1 LENHHVAQK
10 MLLAGITQSEWF
22 TTNKLKIAFAGDSI
36 TASGNWA
43 EAIDFAEIENFA
55 VSGDSTD
62 ALLEMIP
69 KIAEFKPDL
78 VSILI
83 GTNDFG
89 NTLLNREGADV
100 GARVLAIVN
109 EFKKQLPQAKILLHT
124 ILPRGIEDSGVDLRK
139 RVIDANEYLKLN
151 KPSDIEILD
160 LWAHFVA
167 PDGLSLAD
175 QFVLPDE
182 PVLKL
187 HLNENGYREWITV
200 LLPKLQ
206 RMVNGK

>member
-1 LENHHVAQK
+1 
-10 MLLAGITQSEWF
+10 M
-22 TTNKLKIAFAGDSI
+22 KIAFAGDSI

-43 EAIDFAEIENFA
+43 EAIDFAEVFNFA

-78 VSILI
+78 VSVLI

-109 EFKKQLPQAKILLHT
+109 EFKKQLPEAKILLHT
-124 ILPRGIEDSGVDLRK
+124 ILPRGIEDSGVDLRN
-139 RVIDANEYLKLN
+139 RVIEANDYLKLN
-151 KPSDIEILD
+151 KQSDIEFID

-206 RMVNGK
+206 RMVNAK